1 MMANRKVKGEIMCDR
16 GGHGV
21 KSPGCAL
28 SCHLYYT
35 ENIVKVFFPM
45 LVIYYSRTTE

>member
-28 SCHLYYT
+28 S
-35 ENIVKVFFPM
+35 N
-45 LVIYYSRTTE
+45 VICIILRT

>member
-21 KSPGCAL
+21 KSPACAL
-28 SCHLYYT
+28 
-35 ENIVKVFFPM
+35 F
-45 LVIYYSRTTE
+45 VICIILRT

>member
-21 KSPGCAL
+21 KSPACAL

-45 LVIYYSRTTE
+45 LVI